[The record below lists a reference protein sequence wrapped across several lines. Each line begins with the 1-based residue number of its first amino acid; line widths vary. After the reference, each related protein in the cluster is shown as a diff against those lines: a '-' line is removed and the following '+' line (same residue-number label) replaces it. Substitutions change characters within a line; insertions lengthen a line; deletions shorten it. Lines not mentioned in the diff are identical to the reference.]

1 MTHGDEAARGRDDLD
16 AYHRPGPVPRDEIW
30 ARIAERLE
38 DHHGQTGPPGRMES
52 SAEMPEVAEGGG
64 ATPAGGDDDLAR
76 ARARRTAS
84 SRRTPARLGGWAV
97 AAAAVLALGVGIG
110 RMTAPAGPA
119 TTAEVELRPTG
130 ADATAPSGLTLATR
144 EHLDRSESL
153 LTLVRADARDGRM
166 DPAVG
171 AWARGLLSQTRLI
184 LDRDGIAPET
194 RDLLL
199 DLELV
204 LAQVARAAAE
214 PADGAAEG
222 TETSL
227 TMRALEEG
235 QLLSRLQV
243 ATPEPLAGT

>member
-1 MTHGDEAARGRDDLD
+1 MTHRDDLPRGRDELD

-30 ARIAERLE
+30 ARIAHRLE
-38 DHHGQTGPPGRMES
+38 EGHGQTEPPGRMES
-52 SAEMPEVAEGGG
+52 AGHTKQMAGGG
-64 ATPAGGDDDLAR
+64 ATPARGDDDLAR
-76 ARARRTAS
+76 AGARRTAS
-84 SRRTPARLGGWAV
+84 ARSPRARLGGWAV

-110 RMTAPAGPA
+110 RMTAPTGPA
-119 TTAEVELRPTG
+119 AMAEVEPRP
-130 ADATAPSGLTLATR
+130 ADGGATASSGLTLATR

-204 LAQVARAAAE
+204 LAQVTRAAAG

-227 TMRALEEG
+227 TLRALEEG